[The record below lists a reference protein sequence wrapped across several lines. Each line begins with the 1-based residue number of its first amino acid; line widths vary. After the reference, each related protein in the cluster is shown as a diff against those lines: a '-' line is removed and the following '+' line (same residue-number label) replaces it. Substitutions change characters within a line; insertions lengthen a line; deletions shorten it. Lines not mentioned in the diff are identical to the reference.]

1 MAVMWYTDLN
11 TATSVVQ
18 FGPASGGS
26 ALPNNASAPHQATQY
41 IKGYGYHHTVELVGL
56 VASTKYSYRVGDT
69 ATGSWSDVFAFTA
82 ADAADAVTYPFGVS
96 IYGDMGWLGSHE
108 RPVKVPVGGLQ
119 KNWTAV
125 PTRAVIEELKN
136 KGDIDFV
143 WHLGDIAYADDAFDA
158 EPAHFLYEEVYSGFG
173 DWFQNVTSVMPYMVS
188 VGNHESE
195 CHSPSC
201 ALSGKAHELSNFS
214 AYNARYHMPSASS
227 DGVLN
232 MWYSFN
238 YGPIHFVS
246 VNSET
251 DFPGAGEEN
260 HGDSGTYKAGHFGR
274 KGQYLEWLEADLKA
288 AAANKAV
295 RPWIIAGGHRPFGDI
310 KGNGVE
316 ALFAEYG
323 VDMYFAGHTHSYVRT
338 SPVVNGTVETHHASN
353 HYHASSGTTLVVVGG
368 AGCDE
373 MKDKLQ
379 AEASE
384 QSIKSDA
391 APYGSLQYATSRL
404 ASGVL
409 TVPNASALHWQL
421 IASHDGE
428 ILDDLWI
435 TK

>member
-1 MAVMWYTDLN
+1 M
-11 TATSVVQ
+11 
-18 FGPASGGS
+18 
-26 ALPNNASAPHQATQY
+26 H
-41 IKGYGYHHTVELVGL
+41 
-56 VASTKYSYRVGDT
+56 
-69 ATGSWSDVFAFTA
+69 
-82 ADAADAVTYPFGVS
+82 
-96 IYGDMGWLGSHE
+96 
-108 RPVKVPVGGLQ
+108 
-119 KNWTAV
+119 
-125 PTRAVIEELKN
+125 TRAPRRRLLCARSLWV
-136 KGDIDFV
+136 F
-143 WHLGDIAYADDAFDA
+143 
-158 EPAHFLYEEVYSGFG
+158 
-173 DWFQNVTSVMPYMVS
+173 
-188 VGNHESE
+188 
-195 CHSPSC
+195 SP
-201 ALSGKAHELSNFS
+201 H
-214 AYNARYHMPSASS
+214 R
-227 DGVLN
+227 
-232 MWYSFN
+232 
-238 YGPIHFVS
+238 
-246 VNSET
+246 
-251 DFPGAGEEN
+251 
-260 HGDSGTYKAGHFGR
+260 
-274 KGQYLEWLEADLKA
+274 YLEWLEADLKA

-338 SPVVNGTVETHHASN
+338 SPVVNGTVETHHAPN